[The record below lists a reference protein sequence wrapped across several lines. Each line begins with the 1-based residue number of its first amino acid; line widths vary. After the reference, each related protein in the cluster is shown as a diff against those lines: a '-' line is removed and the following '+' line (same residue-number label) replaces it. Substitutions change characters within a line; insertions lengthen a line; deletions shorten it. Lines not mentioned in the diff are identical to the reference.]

1 VATSLKDAFTDL
13 IAGRETAEATFAA
26 PWEARAFAIVLELA
40 QGGRIT
46 LDEFRQHLIAE
57 IGTADDVTRA
67 GGQGR
72 SYYESWLA
80 ALEHILR
87 ERNLAGSA
95 EVNRSAEIIA
105 ANPPAPTVAISRG
118 PIRIA

>member
-1 VATSLKDAFTDL
+1 MATALKDALEDL
-13 IAGRETAEATFAA
+13 IARRETHEATFAA

-40 QGGRIT
+40 ESGRIT

-57 IGTADDVTRA
+57 ISAGDDVARA
-67 GGQGR
+67 GGQGP

-80 ALEHILR
+80 ALERILG
-87 ERNLAGSA
+87 ERSLADSA
-95 EVNRSAEIIA
+95 EIDRSAAIIA
-105 ANPPAPTVAISRG
+105 ANPPAPTVAPSRG

>member
-1 VATSLKDAFTDL
+1 MASSLKDAIADL
-13 IAGRETAEATFAA
+13 IAGRETDEVTFAA

-57 IGTADDVTRA
+57 ISAADDAARA

-72 SYYESWLA
+72 SYYECWLA
-80 ALEHILR
+80 ALERILR
-87 ERNLAGSA
+87 DHNLADA
-95 EVNRSAEIIA
+95 PEINRSAAIIA

-118 PIRIA
+118 PVRIA